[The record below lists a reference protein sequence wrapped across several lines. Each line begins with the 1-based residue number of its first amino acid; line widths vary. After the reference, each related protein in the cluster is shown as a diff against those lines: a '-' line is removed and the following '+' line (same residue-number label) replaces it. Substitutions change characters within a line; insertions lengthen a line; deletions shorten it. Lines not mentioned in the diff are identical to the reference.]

1 VIYNEVIDVMRSVM
15 HIFKKKKEDAKRKK
29 LMLTG
34 NQVSSTIKQLLE
46 DEDKDE
52 NEGFIMEKSLII
64 EAWTRYRP
72 NSKDNSPRDG
82 NNVRKRDIHEIY
94 GEAFIQKLLANVK
107 QKKYAGKDQKI
118 TEDDKLKQHLTNLLV
133 GTKMTA
139 QPEDDEGP
147 LKVPEAELHL
157 IEDFLDKFIFI
168 SDSSTTKDIIDLN
181 LALKALPLK
190 VEEFNIYRIDLINF
204 NLIQKS
210 LIAFQNDDQDEL
222 FNYYDN
228 RNKNRLRKIMKKA
241 TENDYST
248 EEIKNLTSQTMKA
261 LDHLCLL
268 LGTVGISNVLSEK
281 EKNRTTA
288 MSQEGGYSKIVPLGE
303 L

>member
-1 VIYNEVIDVMRSVM
+1 M
-15 HIFKKKKEDAKRKK
+15 
-29 LMLTG
+29 
-34 NQVSSTIKQLLE
+34 
-46 DEDKDE
+46 
-52 NEGFIMEKSLII
+52 
-64 EAWTRYRP
+64 
-72 NSKDNSPRDG
+72 
-82 NNVRKRDIHEIY
+82 
-94 GEAFIQKLLANVK
+94 
-107 QKKYAGKDQKI
+107 
-118 TEDDKLKQHLTNLLV
+118 
-133 GTKMTA
+133 
-139 QPEDDEGP
+139 
-147 LKVPEAELHL
+147 KVPEAELHL

-168 SDSSTTKDIIDLN
+168 SDSSTSKDIIDLN

-248 EEIKNLTSQTMKA
+248 EEIKNLTSQTTKA
-261 LDHLCLL
+261 LDRLCLL

-281 EKNRTTA
+281 EKN
-288 MSQEGGYSKIVPLGE
+288 
-303 L
+303 